1 MVEDLYE
8 EKYLP
13 GVLKN
18 LFSLGRLLQMRTSWF
33 GPKLEAIKLPSWMAP
48 TEGTTIFCS
57 VLCPIRVHS
66 MICLCYRFIEH
77 RLHPRGSLLS
87 TDSIE
92 PLVKQIAADLALPPT
107 AAETALTVLSGHRVR
122 SRAQLGMLATH
133 RTLWDSLPI
142 VPPALKQALYMAS
155 YGAATAKPARSRW
168 PWLVLPLVLGGVG
181 VLVWRSPQ
189 AMAFVKRIRIE
200 R

>member
-1 MVEDLYE
+1 MFYAMWLRLGLLCSQHLRYVMS
-8 EKYLP
+8 YLWSHRV
-13 GVLKN
+13 VLSIACT
-18 LFSLGRLLQMRTSWF
+18 L
-33 GPKLEAIKLPSWMAP
+33 
-48 TEGTTIFCS
+48 
-57 VLCPIRVHS
+57 
-66 MICLCYRFIEH
+66 
-77 RLHPRGSLLS
+77 RGSSLP

-92 PLVKQIAADLALPPT
+92 PLVKQVAADLALPPT

-142 VPPALKQALYMAS
+142 APPALKQALYVAS
-155 YGAATAKPARSRW
+155 YGAAAKPARSRW
-168 PWLVLPLVLGGVG
+168 PWLVLPLLLGGVG